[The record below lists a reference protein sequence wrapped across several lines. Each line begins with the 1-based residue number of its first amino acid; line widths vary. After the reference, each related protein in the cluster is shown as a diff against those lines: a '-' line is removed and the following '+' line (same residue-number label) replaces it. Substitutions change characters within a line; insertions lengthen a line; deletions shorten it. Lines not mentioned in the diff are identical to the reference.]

1 MALGGGTWQAQNKIL
16 PGTYINFSSLRRAS
30 ANLSTRGI
38 AAAPFTLSWG
48 PESTV
53 IKVTSEDFRSNCLD
67 LFGYAIDHDKMLYL
81 REIFTH
87 ATTVYCYRLGTG
99 ATKAENIYA
108 TAKYGGVRG
117 NDITIVIAANADDSD
132 MFDVST
138 VVDGITYDTQ
148 TVETAA
154 GLKSNGWVDFKM
166 DASLVATAGTPL
178 TGGSDKTQING
189 TDHQNFLDAISS
201 YSFNTLC
208 CGASDAATVAVYA
221 AFAKRMRDTVGSKF
235 QLVAWQAN
243 ADYEGVIG
251 VWNIASHGAI
261 LGVDTHAL
269 VYWVAGAQAGVE
281 VNKSLTNTIY
291 DGELTIDVSYTQSQL
306 EDAIKAGKFMFHN
319 VNGEVRIL
327 DDINTLVSLT
337 DEKGEIFQSN
347 QTVRVCD
354 QIANDTAVLFNARY
368 AGTVPNDASG
378 RATLWNDVVK
388 LMQELERI
396 RAIENFSTEIVSV
409 ELGNSKK
416 AVQLTINGLN
426 IVNAMA
432 QLYMSVIIQ

>member
-53 IKVTSEDFRSNCLD
+53 IKVTSEDFRTNCLD

-154 GLKSNGWVDFKM
+154 GLKSNGWVDFKRC
-166 DASLVATAGTPL
+166 V
-178 TGGSDKTQING
+178 
-189 TDHQNFLDAISS
+189 
-201 YSFNTLC
+201 
-208 CGASDAATVAVYA
+208 
-221 AFAKRMRDTVGSKF
+221 
-235 QLVAWQAN
+235 
-243 ADYEGVIG
+243 
-251 VWNIASHGAI
+251 
-261 LGVDTHAL
+261 
-269 VYWVAGAQAGVE
+269 
-281 VNKSLTNTIY
+281 
-291 DGELTIDVSYTQSQL
+291 
-306 EDAIKAGKFMFHN
+306 
-319 VNGEVRIL
+319 
-327 DDINTLVSLT
+327 
-337 DEKGEIFQSN
+337 
-347 QTVRVCD
+347 
-354 QIANDTAVLFNARY
+354 
-368 AGTVPNDASG
+368 
-378 RATLWNDVVK
+378 
-388 LMQELERI
+388 
-396 RAIENFSTEIVSV
+396 
-409 ELGNSKK
+409 
-416 AVQLTINGLN
+416 
-426 IVNAMA
+426 
-432 QLYMSVIIQ
+432 